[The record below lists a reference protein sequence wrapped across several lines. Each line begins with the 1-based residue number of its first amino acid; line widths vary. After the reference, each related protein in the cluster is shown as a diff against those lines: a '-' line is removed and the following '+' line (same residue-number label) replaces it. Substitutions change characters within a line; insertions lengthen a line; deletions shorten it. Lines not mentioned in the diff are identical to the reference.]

1 LTFDR
6 ALGEAWIDS
15 TLDKFDKSTDSYE
28 ELIPMKNAQDL
39 RNSSLIRTKLNA
51 PIIGTDIVTR
61 PHLIELLQ
69 RGLNRKLTLISAS
82 AGYGKTTLVVM
93 WLRTCSTS
101 SAWLSLDEHDQDL
114 ILFVHYLIAAVRTV
128 YPNACRDTLKL
139 LRTPQ
144 TPPVEHLAIT
154 LVNDIAALP
163 EPFILVLD
171 DYHTIENE
179 AILRLMDRLVF
190 YLPAEM
196 HLVLCCRTDPVLP
209 LSSLRGRREI
219 TEIRV
224 NDLRFSIQ
232 ETQLFFEQAI
242 GSPIDPETVNLLEQ
256 RTEGWVTGLRLAALS
271 MRGRK
276 DFRGFFEGFHGNTNL
291 MLVDY
296 LGEEVLKE
304 QPLAFQHFLMRTSI
318 LERKMDDLSSPDIVS
333 TDKAIDDVPI
343 FSSKEILLNL
353 VRSGLFITTLD
364 EVGGWYRYHPLFRDL
379 LRQHFRERFNAAEQN
394 ETCRRASGW
403 YAERGHV
410 QEALRYALAGGH
422 TAGAI
427 RLVEA
432 HRLDAINNAEWHA
445 LDRWLNML
453 PAEEVWERPLLL
465 IVRGLILR
473 TNISSRSAALRPLTE
488 AERLL
493 LSDQTLSDIE
503 RRELLAEIYAI
514 RISILYLAGEE
525 EQAIELIVYAQD
537 HLTPAHTYFR
547 GLIIAFKNIALQASG
562 RTDEAIN
569 NLRAA
574 ISDILEP
581 FPYRVQAYIG
591 LCFVTLTAGY
601 IHQMQK
607 AAMQFLKL
615 STRYLTSFI
624 LVHMAMVCLVRAYL
638 AQEEL
643 ERAQEAVD
651 RFRNYVIEMGSVDFL
666 MEVDILQS
674 HILYLQ
680 GDVKSALHRAASVQH
695 ALVHSGFFLYED
707 RNLMGIYLR
716 LTQEQKADWK
726 SVCENLQDYLQLAR
740 QKHATL
746 RCINILAHLTLAY
759 HKQGLQDQAH
769 KYLKEALSLAH
780 PSSLIRTFVD
790 LGPQMAASLK
800 QILGME
806 ALDQNIAEYVSLI
819 LNEFPAPPGGFDPSR
834 DTRQRALAVMVDP
847 LTERESEV
855 LVLLAQ
861 ELSYREIAAQLVVT
875 INTVKKHASNTYSK
889 LGVNNRASAVEK
901 ARKLQILPYS

>member
-1 LTFDR
+1 
-6 ALGEAWIDS
+6 
-15 TLDKFDKSTDSYE
+15 
-28 ELIPMKNAQDL
+28 
-39 RNSSLIRTKLNA
+39 
-51 PIIGTDIVTR
+51 
-61 PHLIELLQ
+61 
-69 RGLNRKLTLISAS
+69 
-82 AGYGKTTLVVM
+82 
-93 WLRTCSTS
+93 
-101 SAWLSLDEHDQDL
+101 
-114 ILFVHYLIAAVRTV
+114 
-128 YPNACRDTLKL
+128 
-139 LRTPQ
+139 
-144 TPPVEHLAIT
+144 
-154 LVNDIAALP
+154 
-163 EPFILVLD
+163 
-171 DYHTIENE
+171 
-179 AILRLMDRLVF
+179 
-190 YLPAEM
+190 
-196 HLVLCCRTDPVLP
+196 
-209 LSSLRGRREI
+209 
-219 TEIRV
+219 
-224 NDLRFSIQ
+224 LRFSIQ
-232 ETQLFFEQAI
+232 ETQLFLEQAI

-318 LERKMDDLSSPDIVS
+318 LERFCASLCDAVMKMDDLSSPDIVS

-547 GLIIAFKNIALQASG
+547 GLIIAFKNIALQAS
-562 RTDEAIN
+562 E
-569 NLRAA
+569 
-574 ISDILEP
+574 
-581 FPYRVQAYIG
+581 AYIG
-591 LCFVTLTAGY
+591 LCFVTLTEGY

-615 STRYLTSFI
+615 SMEADYMLGIAWASYFTGLAHYERNELSEAISAFERVYETRYLTSFI

-651 RFRNYVIEMGSVDFL
+651 RFRTYVIEMGSVDFL

-674 HILYLQ
+674 QIFYLQ

-790 LGPQMAASLK
+790 LGPQMAAS
-800 QILGME
+800 
-806 ALDQNIAEYVSLI
+806 QNIAEYVSLI